1 VLVQPASEIVQTVQ
15 ALGIKIG
22 IVAVPAASAQ
32 SVTDKF
38 VDGGVRAIL
47 NYAPVTL
54 KTPEHVWV
62 REIDPTGAMQSMTYY
77 LERDDLS
84 HDDSPSDAPARRVAA
99 QAYDAANG
107 S

>member
-1 VLVQPASEIVQTVQ
+1 
-15 ALGIKIG
+15 
-22 IVAVPAASAQ
+22 
-32 SVTDKF
+32 
-38 VDGGVRAIL
+38 
-47 NYAPVTL
+47 
-54 KTPEHVWV
+54 
-62 REIDPTGAMQSMTYY
+62 MQSMTYY